1 MPSPLVDDTVRRSRD
16 PLLDIALGPA
26 LLQQVAEGGGPEL
39 LRVYRPRPTLA
50 FSGRDCAS
58 PGIAAAA
65 AAARAAGFVPVRRG
79 PGGRAAAYH
88 RGALCLD
95 HVGPDP
101 DGIATIRLAG
111 SPRFGELLAG
121 ALRELGVDAELG
133 PVPGEYCPGEFSIN
147 DGHGHKLV
155 GTAQRLV
162 RGGWLFGT
170 VILVADPEPVREV
183 LTEVYD
189 ALTWTGTRRPSG
201 AVQTTVPGVTVE
213 DVRAAVLHGLRAVGQ
228 PVPAGWR
235 RLDDRPRSGRAGTG
249 PGERSG
255 SATRVAVA
263 GERRRIAERCRVTR
277 RTGAGTY
284 RYRDAMVNGTTS
296 GIDPDDL
303 RAVPAGDRR
312 RPRACRRSTPTRSR
326 SGGRRRRIFKSVKN
340 ARRAERRDA
349 ISAADKAVVA
359 ATATGS
365 PDRIDDET
373 EGIPLV
379 SNAAGALAGIF
390 VRPRPCYICKQD
402 YVEVDAFYHQLCP
415 SCAADQPGHRDA
427 RTDLTGRRALLTG
440 GRAKIGM
447 YIALRLLRDG
457 AHTTITTRFPG
468 DAVRRFTAMPDSADW
483 LHRLRIVGID
493 LRDPAQV
500 VALADSVAE
509 AGPLDILINNAAQTV
524 RRSPG
529 AYAPLAAAESDPL
542 PDGPLPELLTFDHI
556 SDAHPH
562 ALAGSLS
569 EHPLP
574 HLPDGLRRRGALPAG
589 AAGRLGVGRAGARP
603 AGPST
608 PAAWCPDLHRVNSW
622 TQRVDEVDPLELL
635 EVQLCNMTAPF
646 ILVSRLRAAMAASPA
661 RRKYIVN
668 VSAMEGV
675 FGRGYKGP
683 GHPHTNMAKAAL
695 NMLTRTSAAEM
706 LTDGILMTAVD
717 TGWITDERPHFTK
730 VRLAEE
736 GFHAPLDLVDGAA
749 RVYDPIV
756 QGEAGVDLYGCFL
769 KDYRPAAVVSAG
781 WCRAGVSHYRES
793 IRVPPPVDSP
803 RRLPDTPR

>member
-1 MPSPLVDDTVRRSRD
+1 MTQTHEHRAEA
-16 PLLDIALGPA
+16 LD
-26 LLQQVAEGGGPEL
+26 
-39 LRVYRPRPTLA
+39 
-50 FSGRDCAS
+50 
-58 PGIAAAA
+58 
-65 AAARAAGFVPVRRG
+65 
-79 PGGRAAAYH
+79 
-88 RGALCLD
+88 
-95 HVGPDP
+95 
-101 DGIATIRLAG
+101 
-111 SPRFGELLAG
+111 
-121 ALRELGVDAELG
+121 
-133 PVPGEYCPGEFSIN
+133 
-147 DGHGHKLV
+147 
-155 GTAQRLV
+155 
-162 RGGWLFGT
+162 
-170 VILVADPEPVREV
+170 
-183 LTEVYD
+183 
-189 ALTWTGTRRPSG
+189 
-201 AVQTTVPGVTVE
+201 
-213 DVRAAVLHGLRAVGQ
+213 
-228 PVPAGWR
+228 
-235 RLDDRPRSGRAGTG
+235 
-249 PGERSG
+249 
-255 SATRVAVA
+255 
-263 GERRRIAERCRVTR
+263 
-277 RTGAGTY
+277 
-284 RYRDAMVNGTTS
+284 

-303 RAVPAGDRR
+303 ALCLRVLAQTEALPPEHPDAVLVRRATAK
-312 RPRACRRSTPTRSR
+312 
-326 SGGRRRRIFKSVKN
+326 IFKGVKN
-340 ARRAERRDA
+340 ARRAQRRDA
-349 ISAADKAVVA
+349 ISAADRAVVA

-365 PDRIDDET
+365 PGRIDDET

-379 SNAAGALAGIF
+379 STSSGALAGVF
-390 VRPRPCYICKQD
+390 VRPRPCYICKND

-415 SCAADQPGHRDA
+415 SCAAVNRSKRDA
-427 RTDLTGRRALLTG
+427 RTDLVGRRALLTG

-457 AHTTITTRFPG
+457 AHTTITTRFPA
-468 DAVRRFTAMPDSADW
+468 DAVRRFTAMPDSSDW

-542 PDGPLPELLTFDHI
+542 PPGPLPELLTFDHI
-556 SDAHPH
+556 SDAHPL

-574 HLPDGLRRRGALPAG
+574 HLPENFAG
-589 AAGRLGVGRAGARP
+589 AEISRLALIAGSASAELVEAGRAIDAG
-603 AGPST
+603 GLV
-608 PAAWCPDLHRVNSW
+608 PDINRVNSW
-622 TQRVDEVDPLELL
+622 TQRVNEVDPLELL

-695 NMLTRTSAAEM
+695 NMLTRTSAPEM

-730 VRLAEE
+730 ARLAEE

-769 KDYRPAAVVSAG
+769 KDYQ
-781 WCRAGVSHYRES
+781 RAQW
-793 IRVPPPVDSP
+793 
-803 RRLPDTPR
+803 